1 MYVSKCFWQF
11 FDLTD
16 LRPPPA
22 ELKVASDL
30 SEQNTVGTLYAINEL
45 SPFKTANF
53 YENINAYY

>member
-1 MYVSKCFWQF
+1 
-11 FDLTD
+11 LTD

-30 SEQNTVGTLYAINEL
+30 SAQNTVGTLYAIDEL
-45 SPFKTANF
+45 SPFKNANF